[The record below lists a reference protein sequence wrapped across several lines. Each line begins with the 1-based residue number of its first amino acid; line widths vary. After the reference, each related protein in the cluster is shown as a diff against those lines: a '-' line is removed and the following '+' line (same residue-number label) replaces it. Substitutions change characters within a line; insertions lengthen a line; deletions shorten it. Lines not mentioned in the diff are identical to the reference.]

1 MKNHLFHKIFK
12 FYHLIIISYDE
23 NCFGIHQES
32 ITSFISPCGIDE
44 SRLESRAWIHKSCKL
59 TGIERQNFTLNL
71 VWHAVE
77 QTIG

>member
-1 MKNHLFHKIFK
+1 M
-12 FYHLIIISYDE
+12 SYEE

-32 ITSFISPCGIDE
+32 ITSFTSPCGTDE
-44 SRLESRAWIHKSCKL
+44 SRLESRACKHKSCRL
-59 TGIERQNFTLNL
+59 TGNERQNFTLNL